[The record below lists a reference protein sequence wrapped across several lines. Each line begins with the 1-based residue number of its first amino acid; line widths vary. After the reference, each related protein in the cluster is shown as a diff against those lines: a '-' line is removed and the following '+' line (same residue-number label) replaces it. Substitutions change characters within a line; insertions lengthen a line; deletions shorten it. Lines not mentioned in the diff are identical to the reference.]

1 MKVIKFRIRNYKSIV
16 DSGDCYLDDKITI
29 LAGKN
34 EAGKTAIVEAL
45 GDFNPDKSI
54 SQKAI
59 PLWDEE
65 ALPRIDILIE
75 LEEEEIEGFFTYL
88 QNDILKVAPPGEFK
102 ISKKII
108 KDCPIELSKIY
119 PNVNKVSDKTLSAIY
134 PAIKSLSNTVEGLKK
149 IISYCNEKTR
159 NFPFREEMI
168 KDPQRIVNLLTN
180 YSPQY
185 KPNVSNE
192 EQQITLKNIE
202 EIKNLLTESDILI
215 KISYEIEQ
223 FILQNFI
230 PNFILFVT
238 FEDIL
243 PGQIPIAKAEDEG
256 IVKDLASISGL
267 DFKKIQPSEDPK
279 GRVQHKEQVNLKLSE
294 DYEQF
299 WTQDH
304 TNLYINL
311 DTNNIYFWI
320 KEDEIYYDPDMRSKG
335 RQWHFSFYIRVTARS
350 LEGKK
355 NVILIDEPG
364 LFLHA
369 SAQRDILKKLDECS
383 KKTQIIYT
391 THSPYLI
398 PSEKLN
404 RVRLVRK
411 YEAKGTKIEK
421 LTAKA
426 DKETLTP
433 ILTAIGED
441 LSAGIRVNKKNSI
454 ILEGFS
460 DYLYFIAFK
469 KLLNMQDELNFIPS
483 VGANNVIHVGSIFF
497 GWGLNP
503 IFVLDNDREG
513 KRVKNKLIDKL
524 SIREKR
530 ILLIPLDKEGKI
542 EDLLFKDDFEK
553 YIQDE
558 NKNLSKKGKV
568 LIATQFCQKVEKEEI
583 KLNDFSKETKE
594 NFENVFKKIKELIE

>member
-1 MKVIKFRIRNYKSIV
+1 MKVIKFKIRNYKSIV

-45 GDFNPDKSI
+45 GDFDLGKSI

-59 PLWDEE
+59 PLWERE

-75 LEEEEIEGFFTYL
+75 LEEEEIEEFFTYL

-108 KDCPIELSKIY
+108 RDCPIELSKIY
-119 PNVNKVSDKTLSAIY
+119 PNINKVSDKTLSAIH
-134 PAIKSLSNTVEGLKK
+134 PAIKSLSNTVERLKE
-149 IISYCNEKTR
+149 IIYYCNEKTR
-159 NFPFREEMI
+159 NFPVREDMI
-168 KDPQRIVNLLTN
+168 KVPQRIVNLLTN

-185 KPNVSNE
+185 RPNVSNE
-192 EQQITLKNIE
+192 EQQLTLKNIE
-202 EIKNLLTESDILI
+202 EIKHLLTESDTLI

-238 FEDIL
+238 FDDIL
-243 PGQIPIAKAEDEG
+243 PTQIPITKAQEEE
-256 IVKDLASISGL
+256 IIKDLASISGL
-267 DFKKIQPSEDPK
+267 DLKKIQSSEDPK
-279 GRVQHKEQVNLKLSE
+279 IREHHKDQVNLKLSE
-294 DYEQF
+294 DYKQF
-299 WTQDH
+299 WTQDY
-304 TNLYINL
+304 TNLYFSL

-320 KEDEIYYDPDMRSKG
+320 REGKEYYNPDMRSKG
-335 RQWHFSFYIRVTARS
+335 KQWHLSFYIRITARS

-369 SAQRDILKKLDECS
+369 KAQRDILRKLEDCS

-398 PSEKLN
+398 PSETLN

-411 YEAKGTKIEK
+411 YETKGTKIEK

-441 LSAGIRVNKKNSI
+441 LSAGIKVDKKNPI
-454 ILEGFS
+454 VLEGFS
-460 DYLYFIAFK
+460 DYLYFTAFK
-469 KLLNMQDELNFIPS
+469 NLLNIKIDINFIPS
-483 VGANNVIHVGSIFF
+483 VGANNVIHVGSILF
-497 GWGLNP
+497 GWGLDP
-503 IFVLDNDREG
+503 IFILDNDREG
-513 KRVKNKLIDKL
+513 KRVRNKLIDKL
-524 SIREKR
+524 SIKEEKI
-530 ILLIPLDKEGKI
+530 ILVPLDKEGKI
-542 EDLLFKDDFEK
+542 ENMFSKEDFEK
-553 YIQDE
+553 YIKGE
-558 NKNLSKKGKV
+558 KTNKKGKV
-568 LIATQFCQKVEKEEI
+568 LTATQLYQEVEKDEI
-583 KLNDFSKETKE
+583 ELTDFTKETKE
-594 NFENVFKKIKELIE
+594 NFGNVFKKIKELIG